1 MQIFRTASI
10 GLAGLLLLS
19 ACSQGDENAT
29 ATSDAELAGEKD
41 GMNYDAASQEN
52 AAAADAPVE
61 QQVQDGAV
69 PGVAPTP
76 ATDADT
82 GAGTGS

>member
-19 ACSQGDENAT
+19 ACSQADENAT
-29 ATSDAELAGEKD
+29 ATSDAELAGEQD
-41 GMNYDAASQEN
+41 GMNYDAASQ
-52 AAAADAPVE
+52 AADAPVE